1 MVRMLKVMSIFLFA
15 FTVIGCSN
23 ANNKA
28 QRGVIDQYFEFLKE
42 GKIEELE
49 ELMVNSEDDEFGAIE
64 FMNNIEELITVSEM
78 FGEVFQEK
86 YKELLIEMRKN
97 AIEKYKIEEIKI
109 EEGEASVTVSGKYAK
124 LQHYN
129 VNDMLDSSEIYDI
142 LMEIIEEMGDD
153 VDFEEYM
160 KELNKVIDEKAEDIF
175 EEWHETLKELES
187 KEFEATFTLEEKEG
201 AWIISNVSSEQSLK

>member
-1 MVRMLKVMSIFLFA
+1 MVRMIKFMSIFLFA
-15 FTVIGCSN
+15 FTIIGCSN

-28 QRGVIDQYFEFLKE
+28 QREVIDQYFEFLKE
-42 GKIEELE
+42 GKVEELE
-49 ELMVNSEDDEFGAIE
+49 ELMVNSEDDAFGAIE
-64 FMNNIEELITVSEM
+64 FMKNIEELTTVSEM

-97 AIEKYKIEEIKI
+97 AIEDYKIEEIKI

-124 LQHYN
+124 LEYYN
-129 VNDMLDSSEIYDI
+129 VNDMVDSSEIYDI

-153 VDFEEYM
+153 RDFEEYM
-160 KELNKVIDEKAEDIF
+160 EELNKTIDEMAEDIF

-187 KEFEATFTLEEKEG
+187 KEFEATFTLVEKDG
-201 AWIISNVSSEQSLK
+201 AWIISSVSSEQSLK